1 MSWLQQI
8 KQIADKLPELKK
20 FHLRSAECFLA
31 ALLLLAGLTYWFW
44 PARPPEAL
52 LNVAF
57 DASQPLFEQV
67 DAAWQNQSGKSA
79 NSRHSGSVQQSKALA
94 KGLVADTICVASP
107 WELDALAQNG
117 RKGLVA
123 ANWRDQFPAQASP
136 FHSTVVFLVRKR
148 AEGRL
153 YNWSDLFDAELRYA
167 LPAPDVSGGGQYAYL
182 ALARS
187 AEQRFGGNEWIF
199 SSALDSAVF
208 LPHGARRC
216 TKAFLEDPNLDLLV
230 TWESEALRVVQDP
243 NNQEFALIYPKTL
256 IRIDPVV
263 AIAGAQTKQRGTRD
277 SAENYLH
284 FLFSDEARKYIEAA
298 GFRPNQTEPTSAP
311 GSEAV
316 RIETLFDNW
325 PEGRERHLAANGTYQ
340 RLMAYRKAR
349 AGGSE

>member
-1 MSWLQQI
+1 MSWLDQI
-8 KQIADKLPELKK
+8 KRIAVNLPELKK

-31 ALLLLAGLTYWFW
+31 ALLLLVGLAFWFW
-44 PARPPEAL
+44 PARPPDVL

-67 DAAWQNQSGKSA
+67 DAAWQKRSGTSA
-79 NSRHSGSVQQSKALA
+79 DSRHAGSVQQSKALA
-94 KGLVADTICVASP
+94 KGLAADTICVASP
-107 WELDALAQNG
+107 WELDSLAQNG
-117 RKGLVA
+117 RTGLVA
-123 ANWRDQFPAQASP
+123 ADWREQFPAQASP
-136 FHSTVVFLVRKR
+136 FHSTVVFLVRKT

-153 YNWSDLFDAELRYA
+153 KDWSDLFGSDLRFA

-199 SSALDSAVF
+199 SAALDGAVF
-208 LPHGARRC
+208 LPYGARRC
-216 TKAFLEDPNLDLLV
+216 TKAFLLDPNLDALL

-243 NNQEFALIYPKTL
+243 NNEEFALVYTKTL

-263 AIAGAQTKQRGTRD
+263 AIAEAQTKQRGTRD

-284 FLFSDEARKYIEAA
+284 FLFSEEARKYIEAA
-298 GFRPNQTEPTSAP
+298 GFRPNRTESVGAP

-316 RIETLFDNW
+316 PIETLFGNW
-325 PEGRERHLAANGTYQ
+325 PDARERHLGANGTYH

-349 AGGSE
+349 TGGSE